1 MNPRDHLVWVKVLG
15 PILLAVVPVVT
26 LVFAARTYKLNSR
39 TKVAE
44 FLLKLH
50 QSFFVDATYSKM
62 RQTLD
67 EESATG
73 SELIGSLVKQE
84 GVEFTDFVNFFEL
97 VAYMNQRGDLQAADV
112 YALFGYYLRI
122 LTTNADLRGY
132 IRDKSRSFEHL
143 NALLDRFEA
152 NKNGA

>member
-1 MNPRDHLVWVKVLG
+1 MSPVDHLAWVKVLG
-15 PILLAVVPVVT
+15 PILLAVVPIVT
-26 LVFAARTYKLNSR
+26 LIFAARTYRLNSR

-67 EESATG
+67 VESTPA
-73 SELIGSLVKQE
+73 SELISSLVRQE
-84 GVEFTDFVNFFEL
+84 DVEFTDFLNFFEL
-97 VAYMNQRGDLQAADV
+97 VAYMNQRGDLQVADV

-152 NKNGA
+152 SKNGA